1 MSYQFDILE
10 VWSRLSDVR
19 EHDADTMFAGSVSA
33 WQNKSNAQ
41 VTTIRTIATCVDSQ
55 ERIEETLERL
65 KAYKAALRR

>member
-1 MSYQFDILE
+1 MSYQFDIIE
-10 VWSRLSDVR
+10 RWSRLVDEGDTDV
-19 EHDADTMFAGSVSA
+19 MFAGSVSA

-55 ERIEETLERL
+55 ERIEQTLERL